1 MQFQPGSYLCQE
13 IHLNTGHFSMAPWS
27 SSFLYASCYCHGAQC
42 LMFLLQAFCQ
52 LLINSNK
59 ALNGSLTKC
68 QLEHLLRNPG
78 KTKLIFCF
86 DFLFNKQIRWLN
98 SVLLKKNNNEGDKGS
113 TTSDAWIRT
122 ISSNSSLWGRCQL
135 SPGLSLCS
143 DTATPAS
150 LIQNSSLSAAPE
162 GVKSSG

>member
-42 LMFLLQAFCQ
+42 LMLLLQAFCQ
-52 LLINSNK
+52 LLIDSNT
-59 ALNGSLTKC
+59 ALKGSLTKC

-86 DFLFNKQIRWLN
+86 DFLFNKQIRWL
-98 SVLLKKNNNEGDKGS
+98 SSILLKKNNNEGDKDS
-113 TTSDAWIRT
+113 TAQHLMHELEPYQATLPSEARV
-122 ISSNSSLWGRCQL
+122 SS
-135 SPGLSLCS
+135 
-143 DTATPAS
+143 A
-150 LIQNSSLSAAPE
+150 
-162 GVKSSG
+162 